1 MIIDQ
6 RRTEG
11 PEFVFP
17 TSKPVAPFWSL
28 IDKEEPKC
36 QLCARSIQP
45 VTYARQIKRIPSK
58 CDILLQTRSVSRERE
73 PKQHDGLFE
82 RPRDAEDEEEGKKR
96 VLMTLR
102 PEIRRLWEHCTS
114 FFIRQFVRA
123 VISVPSFSEMT
134 TTPAPMSFFYYRKL
148 AWANLL

>member
-1 MIIDQ
+1 M
-6 RRTEG
+6 
-11 PEFVFP
+11 
-17 TSKPVAPFWSL
+17 
-28 IDKEEPKC
+28 
-36 QLCARSIQP
+36 
-45 VTYARQIKRIPSK
+45 
-58 CDILLQTRSVSRERE
+58 SRERKR
-73 PKQHDGLFE
+73 KQHDALFE

-102 PEIRRLWEHCTS
+102 PEIRRLWKYCTS

-123 VISVPSFSEMT
+123 AISVPSFSEMT